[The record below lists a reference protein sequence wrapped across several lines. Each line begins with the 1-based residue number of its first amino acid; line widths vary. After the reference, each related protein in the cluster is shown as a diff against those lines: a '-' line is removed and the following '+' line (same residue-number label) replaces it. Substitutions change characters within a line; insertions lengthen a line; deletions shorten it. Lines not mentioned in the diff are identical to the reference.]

1 MAGPSYCDLE
11 GGNDA
16 NTGLSFAQRRK
27 TFNAMTAANGPV
39 RVMASPDPTLVDST
53 GAAWTQYSKTVT
65 LSGSVTQMIA
75 DCESVWTAASGNVTA
90 GTDNADFK
98 EGTKAAQLIVAGA
111 FTTGI
116 AAYFATGTL
125 DLSGYQQVSFW
136 IKNSAAVASSTLSL
150 RLCSDVAGATPVD
163 NIVIPALPS
172 SQQYTAVTVDTAGA
186 LGSSIKSVALYCD
199 LDPGAITILLDDIIA
214 CKASSSADSLTLT
227 SLIGKISNLSW
238 VASTSYAQN
247 DRRRPT
253 QANRNGFEYRKTNAG
268 SHSSGSSEP
277 TWPTELGVSVTDG
290 SVTWIC
296 HALEDTWLPIQAI
309 NGTTVKIDGSVV
321 TTGGNGMG
329 YAGATETVATYKRE
343 PINAPMTGTDGT
355 FYQLVGEPGTQAAP
369 FVFSGGWNRTDM
381 STQTGET
388 WVAMQN
394 GRSTLIT
401 TNSKNF
407 VTLQNFGTARGYIG
421 IACVGGIG
429 VQGAKLQNTHAVGG
443 NGACIAISSVFVTM
457 LGVNASN
464 SNANNGNI
472 DATDTSGKHLILNR
486 VTMDSNCQV
495 LGGPGLNGGFIVKG
509 HYVRARNNSRYGWQ
523 CTPGSTRNP
532 GGQMSNWESAN
543 NGTAAIDIANV
554 HQVLCFNSTFGEATP
569 FFTVATADN
578 QGIYAYSI
586 RHQQTA
592 NNHYIQR
599 DNASCASAT
608 DQRHTAS
615 GISWKFTLTSTKCG
629 VLDPFELRMP
639 GRAVQSGVA
648 LTIKIWTRR
657 DSTDVTGA
665 ICIRGGQVAGV
676 PDDVMTVSTVAIN
689 SWLASDGSQITLTV
703 TPTEDGVIEPC
714 FLVWN
719 TGGATTNFWI
729 DDITFP

>member
-1 MAGPSYCDLE
+1 MATWYVDFE

-27 TFNAMTAANGPV
+27 TLNAANPAAGETV
-39 RVMASPDPTLVDST
+39 RVMGSLDPTLLDT
-53 GAAWTQYSKTVT
+53 AAAWTQYSKTVT
-65 LSGSVTQMIA
+65 LSGSVTQMIS
-75 DCESVWTAASGNVTA
+75 DCESVWTAGSGNVTA
-90 GTDNADFK
+90 STNTGDFK
-98 EGTKAAQLIVAGA
+98 EGSKSANLIIASA
-111 FTTGI
+111 FTTGL

-136 IKNSAAVASSTLSL
+136 IKNSAAVAGSTLSL
-150 RLCSDVAGATPVD
+150 RLCSDVAGVTTVD
-163 NIVIPALPS
+163 SIPIPALPGT
-172 SQQYTAVTVDTAGA
+172 SQRWVAVTVDTAGA

-321 TTGGNGMG
+321 TTGGAGMG
-329 YAGATETVATYKRE
+329 YAGETETVATYKRE
-343 PINAPMTGTDGT
+343 PINAPMAGAGT
-355 FYQLVGEPGTQAAP
+355 FYQLCPVAGTQVAP
-369 FVFSGGWNRTDM
+369 VIYSGGWNRTDM

-388 WVAMQN
+388 WIAMQN
-394 GRSTLIT
+394 GRSTLLT
-401 TNSKNF
+401 TQSKNF
-407 VTLQNFGTARGYIG
+407 VTIQNFGTARGEIG

-443 NGACIAISSVFVTM
+443 NDACIAISSVFVTM

-472 DATDTSGKHLILNR
+472 DCTDTAGKHLILNR

-532 GGQMSNWESAN
+532 SGQMSNWVSDN
-543 NGTAAIDIANV
+543 NGTAAVEISNV
-554 HQVLCFNSTFGEATP
+554 SQQLFFNSLFGEATP

-615 GISWKFTLTSTKCG
+615 GISWKITVTSTKCG
-629 VLDPFELRMP
+629 VSDPFELRLAR
-639 GRAVQSGVA
+639 RAVQSGVA
-648 LTIKIWTRR
+648 FGVALWTRR
-657 DSTDVTGA
+657 DSTDISGA
-665 ICIRGGQVAGV
+665 LCIRGGQVGGV
-676 PDDVMTVSTVAIN
+676 PDDVSVSCVPSIN
-689 SWLASDGSQITLTV
+689 TWTQSSTLTI
-703 TPTEDGVIEPC
+703 TPSEDGVVEIC
-714 FLVWN
+714 FLAWN
-719 TGGATTNFWI
+719 TGGATTNFWV
-729 DDITFP
+729 DDISFP